1 MIKLIVTDLD
11 GTLLNSDHHMT
22 ERTEQALKA
31 AIEQGVKVVLATGKT
46 RHSGNDIIQRLNL
59 STPGIYLQG
68 ISVHYPDNS
77 VKHQQ
82 QLDAKVLRRVITFAE
97 DRGFEVVAYSGT
109 RILAARKNPASQ
121 DLHTKYHEPE
131 PEIVGSL
138 HNLIGTTT
146 INKLLIIKLGDPRKI
161 TALRWQLSKQLDSKE
176 ARLVQALPDM
186 LEILPPNASKG
197 AALKTL
203 LREMDIKPEE
213 VLAIGDAEN
222 DLEMIQM
229 AGIGVAV
236 GNAVDKLKGVA
247 DYVVASND
255 EDGVAEAVE
264 RFVLKKSDTP
274 TPTPLPLIT
283 EEKPAD
289 PTPPVAENGETQA
302 TEAETETKAETEPP
316 VTESKTE

>member
-11 GTLLNSDHHMT
+11 GTLLTSAHQMT

-31 AIEQGVKVVLATGKT
+31 AINQGVKVVLATGKT

-59 STPGIYLQG
+59 TTPGIYLQG

-82 QLDAKVLRRVITFAE
+82 QLDVKVLRRVITFAE

-109 RILAARKNPASQ
+109 RILAARKNPATQ

-203 LREMDIKPEE
+203 LRELDIKPEE

-236 GNAVDKLKGVA
+236 GNAIDKLKSVA
-247 DYVVASND
+247 NYVVASND

-264 RFVLKKSDTP
+264 RFVLKKADEIIP

-283 EEKPAD
+283 EEKP
-289 PTPPVAENGETQA
+289 
-302 TEAETETKAETEPP
+302 EAKAETEATPNPESKSESEATETPTTP
-316 VTESKTE
+316 VTESKSE